1 MIVLFKN
8 VRFAFRLFRHA
19 VVAFALL
26 AAAYN
31 GVPHAVAGTYEPFNQ
46 TAFSE
51 KVAKGSP
58 VIIHTHEDWCV
69 TCVMQERALKD
80 LLQQPEYLGITIYQV
95 NMSQDRDAAL
105 SFGLSQRS
113 TLVAFRNGTETGRLF
128 AETRERKV
136 RELLNTIMW

>member
-1 MIVLFKN
+1 MMVLFKN
-8 VRFAFRLFRHA
+8 VSFALRPVRHA
-19 VVAFALL
+19 LIALALL
-26 AAAYN
+26 AIAYN

-69 TCVMQERALKD
+69 TCVMQERILKD
-80 LLQQPEYLGITIYQV
+80 LLQQPKYLGITIYQV
-95 NMSQDRDAAL
+95 SMSQNRDAAL

-113 TLVAFRNGTETGRLF
+113 TLVAFRDGAETGRLF

-136 RELLNTIMW
+136 RELLDTVMW